1 MKLQGKT
8 AVVTGAGRGMG
19 EAIAKRLALEGAKV
33 ACCDKV
39 EDSLK
44 TVVEEILASG
54 GEARGFT
61 ADVTKREEIEMMVSS
76 FLEQY
81 GKIDILINNAG
92 VSRSCKFVDITEEQR
107 DFHFD
112 INIKGVWNMAQIII
126 PSMIRQ
132 KYGRIINF
140 SSVTGP
146 LVVDPGMTAYAT
158 TKAAV
163 YGFTKALAIEMAP
176 YNITVNAIMPGYIL
190 TPLVQRH
197 PQEALDGI
205 AARVPLG
212 RLGTTEEIANLVS
225 FLASDESSYITGTA
239 IVIDGGNTLTE
250 TGVLGTKNGG

>member
-1 MKLQGKT
+1 
-8 AVVTGAGRGMG
+8 
-19 EAIAKRLALEGAKV
+19 
-33 ACCDKV
+33 
-39 EDSLK
+39 
-44 TVVEEILASG
+44 
-54 GEARGFT
+54 
-61 ADVTKREEIEMMVSS
+61 
-76 FLEQY
+76 
-81 GKIDILINNAG
+81 
-92 VSRSCKFVDITEEQR
+92 
-107 DFHFD
+107 
-112 INIKGVWNMAQIII
+112 
-126 PSMIRQ
+126 
-132 KYGRIINF
+132 
-140 SSVTGP
+140 
-146 LVVDPGMTAYAT
+146 MTAYAT